1 MQSTHCFHC
10 CELLQAWQ
18 PASARHLNSMLTFV
32 AWHSMYHFQIVG
44 VTALRTRQA
53 GHATGICWGQL
64 QPSHRLSR
72 SALHC
77 TQMQPPCHAPQH
89 TCRCLSTCI
98 SRDGAG
104 LCRAYSTNVIAC
116 TTWSCPELLCSSAW
130 QLRTHALHRCQQAK
144 ICPSICGGSA
154 RARFTPNTGD
164 GRHSCPSS
172 ATYCSSSAYS
182 RPRCA
187 AIASRRFACMPNLS
201 RQSQP

>member
-53 GHATGICWGQL
+53 GHATGICWGQP

-89 TCRCLSTCI
+89 TCRCLSNLHKQGR
-98 SRDGAG
+98 SRPVQSLQHQRDR
-104 LCRAYSTNVIAC
+104 LHHLELPRAA
-116 TTWSCPELLCSSAW
+116 LLVRMAAAHARPAQMPASKNLSLNLW
-130 QLRTHALHRCQQAK
+130 RLRARALHSKHRRRASQLPQLGHILLQQRIQPPALRRHCLPQVCLHAK
-144 ICPSICGGSA
+144 
-154 RARFTPNTGD
+154 
-164 GRHSCPSS
+164 
-172 ATYCSSSAYS
+172 
-182 RPRCA
+182 
-187 AIASRRFACMPNLS
+187 LE
-201 RQSQP
+201 